1 MVSYLFLR
9 TFGKQLHLVIKYKKE
24 QGKQHL
30 NEIANK
36 ILVQIILIH
45 ISLEVWFVKKRL
57 HDNLSTYFFHIRL
70 Y

>member
-9 TFGKQLHLVIKYKKE
+9 TFGKQLHLVIKYKKK

-36 ILVQIILIH
+36 ILVQIIH

-57 HDNLSTYFFHIRL
+57 HDNLSIFSI
-70 Y
+70 

>member
-9 TFGKQLHLVIKYKKE
+9 TFGKQLHLVIKYKKK

-36 ILVQIILIH
+36 ILVQIIH
-45 ISLEVWFVKKRL
+45 ISLEVWFVKKDYMIIYL
-57 HDNLSTYFFHIRL
+57 LIFSI
-70 Y
+70 